1 MSTDAI
7 KPRDSCAASIF
18 IGQRLKALA
27 ALVPAGSGRLI
38 DVGCD
43 HGAVPLDLLSKGIV
57 KELLLIDINKEPLER
72 AEKRATKRFPQ
83 YRDRISYLQNDGLKG
98 IDCRSDD
105 ILLIS
110 GLGGETIAEI
120 LTSAFIDR
128 DKTRPSRLILQP
140 QTKQYELR
148 AVLQE
153 LSFFLGEEQLV
164 LDDVRFYTIIVC
176 FNDNVEDSPLS
187 ELELYIGP
195 GFVIKVL
202 GILGRSELS
211 ETDKLLLEWAEKQ
224 ADRLKLEGRG
234 DAGRAHLAEEWAELL
249 GR

>member
-1 MSTDAI
+1 
-7 KPRDSCAASIF
+7 
-18 IGQRLKALA
+18 
-27 ALVPAGSGRLI
+27 
-38 DVGCD
+38 
-43 HGAVPLDLLSKGIV
+43 
-57 KELLLIDINKEPLER
+57 
-72 AEKRATKRFPQ
+72 
-83 YRDRISYLQNDGLKG
+83 
-98 IDCRSDD
+98 
-105 ILLIS
+105 
-110 GLGGETIAEI
+110 
-120 LTSAFIDR
+120 

-176 FNDNVEDSPLS
+176 FNDIVEDSSLS
-187 ELELYIGP
+187 ELEMYIGP
-195 GFVIKVL
+195 GFVIKVS
-202 GILGRSELS
+202 GILGRRELS

-234 DAGRAHLAEEWAELL
+234 DARRARLAEEWAELL